1 MIEDAEQR
9 SSKYLDT
16 TTQSLNRVKRKKLST
31 SVSQDQVDK
40 MMELV
45 RGYTKDAKH
54 YLERKK
60 PVTSL
65 ACIAY
70 AEGLLDG
77 LRFLELIDF

>member
-16 TTQSLNRVKRKKLST
+16 TTHSLSRVKRKKLPSN
-31 SVSQDQVDK
+31 VPKEKVDK
-40 MMELV
+40 VMELV

-54 YLERKK
+54 YLEHKK

-70 AEGLLDG
+70 AEGLLDS
-77 LRFLELIDF
+77 LKALELIDF